1 LAENQV
7 KLIISAVDNTKSAFD
22 SINRQLNSLS
32 SQVAIA
38 AGKFLVIQKA
48 VEEVA
53 QAIISAF
60 KPAYEAVEQYNQSV
74 IKIAAMMTS
83 LAGAQ
88 GVSDIPRFYKE
99 ATEYAQ
105 WLVEELE
112 KIDAKTIAS
121 AQDLMLMTEEMAK
134 QGVFLKDNKEEL
146 EAFTNIA
153 NAVAVISQ
161 GSAAKEIQLRQEIRA
176 LLQGQVD
183 AHSQLASQLNA
194 MVGGTLKQK
203 VELWKQE
210 GTIIQNIGNLL
221 KGYSEASKDL
231 EGTWGAI
238 GSTLQTLKNQIMRMG
253 FREAYIEIN
262 NFLKSILEFLRENAE
277 IIASGIHKGWLAVKG
292 VLESIWSILKPFAP
306 IFEVILELV
315 GKIAN
320 GLGLIVYVILPPL
333 TQKISNI
340 LKGMVEWVLLVR
352 NLANVFWK
360 LLTLDFEGAK
370 KAASEVAKNFRQ
382 AGKYTAEAFAGGLGD
397 EIAKRFSEWERK
409 GSKTKKSPIAAEAI
423 KPIDIEKKKKE
434 KEKDLE
440 RYKEA
445 YQEFLATLEMERQEG
460 YQRELAQ
467 VEKWE
472 IEKLNKLN
480 EFKKKGI
487 ISEKEYQEKRALIL
501 QIAGEKRLR
510 ITEEYAKKV
519 VDIEKEILK
528 ELLNEHEK
536 KIQEIEDWEEERV
549 KKLEELYKQDVISY
563 ELFQNLKAKAH
574 EAMLKKKEEA
584 EREYYF
590 KIRQLQLGIELAE
603 IKTAEKSRAITKE
616 ESIRRQIENQ
626 KELLSLLEEQAQK
639 IAEVGDTE
647 AWLLIQQQIQGVR
660 DNIVDLNEKL
670 RELTGSYIEGLFEAF
685 YEFAEK
691 SNSAF
696 LKAKEAGQ
704 NIISSMEKAFSD
716 FFDVTSKGFL
726 DFGALARD
734 ILFSIYKEL
743 LKILVIHPIVNA
755 VLNNVGGF
763 FKPIGGLV
771 MHEGGLVMHAGGY
784 IPRFHLGVDEVPAIL
799 QRGERV
805 LSVEQNKIFEKLAKI
820 INASQPVPAG
830 AEGSIQ
836 IVNVIDPNL
845 FNQYL
850 SSSAGKKAILNV
862 ISQQASS
869 IKKVLRG

>member
-1 LAENQV
+1 MAENQV

-38 AGKFLVIQKA
+38 AGKFLLIQKA
-48 VEEVA
+48 VEEVG

-83 LAGAQ
+83 LAGTQ
-88 GVSDIPRFYKE
+88 GVSDISKFYKE

-121 AQDLMLMTEEMAK
+121 AQDLMVMTEEMAK
-134 QGVFLKDNKEEL
+134 QGIFLKGNKEEL
-146 EAFTNIA
+146 QAFANIA
-153 NAVAVISQ
+153 NAVAVIAE
-161 GSAAKEIQLRQEIRA
+161 GSAAKEVQLRQELRA

-194 MVGGTLKQK
+194 MVGGSLKEK
-203 VELWKQE
+203 VELWKKE
-210 GTIIQNIGNLL
+210 GTLIQNIGNLL
-221 KGYSEASKDL
+221 QGYSEASKDL

-238 GSTLQTLKNQIMRMG
+238 GSSLQTIQNQIMRMG

-306 IFEVILELV
+306 IFEIILELV

-333 TQKISNI
+333 MQRISNI
-340 LKGMVEWVLLVR
+340 LKGMVEWVMLVG

-370 KAASEVAKNFRQ
+370 KAASEVAKSFRQ

-423 KPIDIEKKKKE
+423 KPIDIEKKK

-519 VDIEKEILK
+519 VDIEKEISK

-536 KIQEIEDWEEERV
+536 KIQEIEEWEEERV
-549 KKLEELYKQDVISY
+549 KKLEELYKQDVISF
-563 ELFQNLKAKAH
+563 ELFQNLKVKAH

-603 IKTAEKSRAITKE
+603 IKTAEKTRAITKE
-616 ESIRRQIENQ
+616 EALRRQIENQ

-647 AWLLIQQQIQGVR
+647 AWLLMQQQIQGVR

-704 NIISSMEKAFSD
+704 NIISSMEKAFAN

-743 LKILVIHPIVNA
+743 LKILVLQPIVNA
-755 VLNNVGGF
+755 VLNYVGGF

-820 INASQPVPAG
+820 INASQPVPVG
-830 AEGSIQ
+830 AEGSVQ

-845 FNQYL
+845 LNQYL
-850 SSSAGKKAILNV
+850 SSSAGQKAILNV
-862 ISQQASS
+862 ISHQASL
-869 IKKVLRG
+869 IRKVLWG